1 MKLKGKIAII
11 TGAGKGIGREAALAI
26 AAEGATVVAVART
39 QADLDETIRLIK
51 ETRRNRLLSFQRFD
65 RFRPGAVYG

>member
-26 AAEGATVVAVART
+26 AAEGA
-39 QADLDETIRLIK
+39 
-51 ETRRNRLLSFQRFD
+51 LSVEFSSH
-65 RFRPGAVYG
+65 YKYST